1 MNQKYQHHKIKNI
14 LEISRASMYV
24 QFVKLKTAAKRSN
37 VQTGKDKKKK
47 REHFKVYLQT
57 DYQDSVTAL
66 WCQCVNTC

>member
-1 MNQKYQHHKIKNI
+1 
-14 LEISRASMYV
+14 MYV